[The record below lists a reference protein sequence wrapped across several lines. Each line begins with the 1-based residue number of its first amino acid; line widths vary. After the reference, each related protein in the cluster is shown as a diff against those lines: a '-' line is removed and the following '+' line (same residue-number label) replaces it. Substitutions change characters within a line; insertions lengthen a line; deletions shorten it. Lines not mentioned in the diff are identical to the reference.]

1 MAARENQGYLIAV
14 IVLVLLSLI
23 LALLAFLGWSS
34 ANENSDLLTAA
45 NQKAALNGALADAQK
60 AEADILKSYVGIDG
74 YTVDTVG
81 TLVSSFDRFKQAAGD
96 GADQV
101 EAVRAR
107 VIEVGEVYTKDMKIN
122 SAVGSED
129 AAQNQTWRA
138 TVANVASALR
148 KKHNDI
154 FIQNNELKRL
164 QENADAEIAAKQ
176 AAMDELQKNLEATQT
191 ALAQQ
196 KQTAAKNEQE
206 LTGKLEQNQTNLQ
219 QVTSNFDNARQTTA
233 KMKRDFEST
242 IDEYVAE
249 NSSLKSKVN
258 TYEKETFDLPDGKI
272 TKVSPGT
279 VYVNLGYAD
288 GLRVNRSFAVYDSTV
303 NNYEKGSHKAMIEI
317 VNIVGDHAAEAR
329 VTLEEPTDPIL
340 TGDLIL
346 TATWDP
352 GYSTPIALAG
362 VFDLDADGFSDREKL
377 MQMIERNGGNVVA
390 YHDEDGNITGSL
402 DSATRYLVMGP
413 SPKEGIDYNA
423 NVAKS
428 MQVLYEQAEQNTVQV
443 IDLRKLLN
451 WMGVHGRG
459 RIERMDNRIGES
471 FQPRS
476 PAGN

>member
-1 MAARENQGYLIAV
+1 
-14 IVLVLLSLI
+14 
-23 LALLAFLGWSS
+23 
-34 ANENSDLLTAA
+34 
-45 NQKAALNGALADAQK
+45 
-60 AEADILKSYVGIDG
+60 
-74 YTVDTVG
+74 
-81 TLVSSFDRFKQAAGD
+81 
-96 GADQV
+96 
-101 EAVRAR
+101 
-107 VIEVGEVYTKDMKIN
+107 
-122 SAVGSED
+122 
-129 AAQNQTWRA
+129 
-138 TVANVASALR
+138 
-148 KKHNDI
+148 
-154 FIQNNELKRL
+154 
-164 QENADAEIAAKQ
+164 
-176 AAMDELQKNLEATQT
+176 MDELQKNLEATQT

-219 QVTSNFDNARQTTA
+219 EVTSNFDNARQTTA

-242 IDEYVAE
+242 IDEYVAQ

-303 NNYEKGSHKAMIEI
+303 NNYEKGRHKAMIEI

-362 VFDLDADGFSDREKL
+362 VFDLDDDGFSDREKL

-428 MQVLYEQAEQNTVQV
+428 MQALYEQAEQNTVQV

-459 RIERMDNRIGES
+459 RIERMDNRIGEG